1 MKNSCSVIALIFLSA
16 IFSSCGDIKE
26 KGITHFPFQETS
38 DGRWGLIGTDGKVL
52 FSNEFTEKP
61 SNAVNGFFVV
71 KNENG
76 LYEYYSSIGQPGLI
90 AGPYVQA
97 GLFVDVVAPVV
108 KKGSPVTFIR
118 KDGSE
123 AFSIKESNG
132 TPIISTSNFSEG
144 MARIFDANSR
154 YGYIDIKG
162 NVVIKPEYTQ
172 AYPFKE
178 GYAVV
183 YGPKGENLSNPERA
197 VIDKTGKIVLK
208 VDDSVYGLHET
219 VSEGLIGF
227 TDDTALKV
235 WGFMNIK
242 GEKVI
247 KPNSKFISVR
257 PFNGNYAI
265 FYDGNAYGVIDKKG
279 EEIIRAKYQ
288 GIQYAQDKI
297 FFASENGK
305 SSLIDVN
312 DEAITGFIFDN
323 FTGFF
328 GGKCFV
334 SERGK
339 YYLIDS
345 KGKQVNS
352 KDSYQTIANECMP
365 EFFESDFFDLNTE
378 VKRAVGNITDSS
390 IDDISLGATA
400 GELFAKF
407 DYSSK
412 ESLKGTNIMKD
423 LIETNNMK
431 VAREVEFTS
440 QLSIPQTERIMKRD
454 IWGKAYYEDEI
465 TGWVFAESA
474 RVKVIRY
481 KITLVNNASAKE
493 DLVMEILKKNIQDNA
508 VTKLTIEKGTDNSI
522 ILSLK
527 N

>member
-1 MKNSCSVIALIFLSA
+1 MKNSRSVIALIFLSVV
-16 IFSSCGDIKE
+16 FSSCGDFKE
-26 KGITHFPFQETS
+26 KGITHLPFQETS

-52 FSNEFTEKP
+52 FSNEFTQKP
-61 SNAVNGFFVV
+61 SNAVNGLFVV

-76 LYEYYSSIGQPGLI
+76 LYEYYSGINQPKLI
-90 AGPYVQA
+90 AGPYLQA
-97 GLFVDVVAPVV
+97 GLFVDEVAPAV
-108 KKGSPVTFIR
+108 KKDSPVTFIR

-123 AFSIKESNG
+123 AFSVTEYNG
-132 TPIISTSNFSEG
+132 IPIISTSNFSEG
-144 MARIFDANSR
+144 MARIYDANSR

-162 NVVIKPEYTQ
+162 DVVIKPEYSQ

-183 YGPKGENLSNPERA
+183 YGPMGEKLTNPERA
-197 VIDKTGKIVLK
+197 IIDKTGKTVLK
-208 VDDSVYGLHET
+208 VDDAVYGLHET

-227 TDDTALKV
+227 TDDPEMKV

-247 KPNSKFISVR
+247 KPSFKLISVR

-265 FYDGNAYGVIDKKG
+265 FYDGNGYGVIDKKG

-288 GIQYAQDKI
+288 GIQYAQGQL

-305 SSLIDVN
+305 SSLININ
-312 DEAITGFIFDN
+312 DEALTGFIFDN
-323 FTGFF
+323 IAGFF

-339 YYLIDS
+339 YYLIDT
-345 KGKQVNS
+345 KGKPVSS
-352 KDSYQTIANECMP
+352 KDSYQTIVNESTP
-365 EFFESDFFDLNTE
+365 EFFESDFFDLNSE
-378 VKRAVGNITDSS
+378 VKRAIGNITNSS

-423 LIETNNMK
+423 LIETKNIE
-431 VAREVEFTS
+431 VAREVEFAS
-440 QLSIPQTERIMKRD
+440 SLSIPQTERVMKRD

-465 TGWVFAESA
+465 TGWEFAENA
-474 RVKVIRY
+474 KVKVIRY
-481 KITLVNNASAKE
+481 KITLLNNASAKE
-493 DLVMEILKKNIQDNA
+493 DLVIEILKKNIQDNA
-508 VTKLTIEKGTDNSI
+508 VTKLTIEKGIDNTI
-522 ILSLK
+522 NLSLK